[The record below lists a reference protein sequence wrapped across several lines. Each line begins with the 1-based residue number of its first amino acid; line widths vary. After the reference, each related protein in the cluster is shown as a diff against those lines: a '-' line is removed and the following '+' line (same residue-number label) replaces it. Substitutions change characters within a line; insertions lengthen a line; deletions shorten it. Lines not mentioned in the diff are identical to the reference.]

1 MQRKTG
7 GAQEQVRLVKR
18 ANMRTN
24 DREEEQQEATT
35 PVLRILL
42 RGAQKQRHP
51 SHCGSPTAKHRKGL
65 WESHSAHCG
74 IYSVGLRQPNTL
86 YILETPARARYT
98 AYNTNS
104 QTQ

>member
-65 WESHSAHCG
+65 WGSHSVRTV
-74 IYSVGLRQPNTL
+74 VGTVGFTL
-86 YILETPARARYT
+86 WDFG
-98 AYNTNS
+98 S
-104 QTQ
+104 QTLSIVPIGAATIERFW